1 MQAQGPTNMGSGP
14 QRPSQAAAP
23 PKTVTSSMKKLF
35 KSSAGKKVALVSGGL
50 LVGAAGLMGLDI
62 GDSMAGSFE
71 GWDAGAGGEFT
82 SGCGEL
88 ADASQVCEPPTD
100 ASYDI
105 YGGGSDPTAAIW
117 ESNANSLAFNAEL
130 SAQASAA
137 GMNSI

>member
-1 MQAQGPTNMGSGP
+1 MGSGP

-50 LVGAAGLMGLDI
+50 LVGAAGLIGLDI

-71 GWDAGAGGEFT
+71 GWDAGDAGAGAEFT
-82 SGCGEL
+82 SGGGEL

-105 YGGGSDPTAAIW
+105 YGGGSDPTAAMW
-117 ESNANSLAFNAEL
+117 ESNAASQAFGAEM
-130 SAQASAA
+130 SAQASANA
-137 GMNSI
+137 MNYI